1 MVILGRNTLISE
13 NAVGTRQSIL
23 ATLHAWSAQEAKL
36 RGGVYRVF
44 TVIEP
49 RSNCP
54 GLGLALDSDVLR
66 ATSVIL
72 GLSS

>member
-54 GLGLALDSDVLR
+54 GLPARGLLSTAMSSELR
-66 ATSVIL
+66 A
-72 GLSS
+72 